1 MSSRI
6 ASASRITRPFLS
18 LILSNTCSPSSCLR
32 HYPERGYY
40 GNSVAMS
47 LAAVR
52 RSRLYDCET
61 VVRLGLPFVSFNS
74 FLESRSLGRALRMHD
89 LHTLFPCHR
98 FRYATIGAL
107 LTTGNEDSI
116 SLDLTSIPFGTS
128 CAQDL
133 RYLALHT
140 FVLNRFPCM
149 LLSPLSF
156 LSR

>member
-1 MSSRI
+1 M
-6 ASASRITRPFLS
+6 AVRITRTSLS
-18 LILSNTCSPSSCLR
+18 FDTQQYLFPCVMSQALPWAF
-32 HYPERGYY
+32 GYY

-47 LAAVR
+47 LAAGR

-74 FLESRSLGRALRMHD
+74 LLESRSLGRALRMHD

-98 FRYATIGAL
+98 FRYATMGAL

-116 SLDLTSIPFGTS
+116 SLDLTSIPCGTS

-133 RYLALHT
+133 RCLALHT
-140 FVLNRFPCM
+140 FVLNRVPCM